1 MRNAETCA
9 EELEELEE
17 LDGKVCAES
26 LEELEELDGKGCASN
41 SYTSRV
47 VISTN
52 YV

>member
-1 MRNAETCA
+1 MRNAEKCA
-9 EELEELEE
+9 EELEE

-26 LEELEELDGKGCASN
+26 LEELDGKGCASN
-41 SYTSRV
+41 PYTSRV